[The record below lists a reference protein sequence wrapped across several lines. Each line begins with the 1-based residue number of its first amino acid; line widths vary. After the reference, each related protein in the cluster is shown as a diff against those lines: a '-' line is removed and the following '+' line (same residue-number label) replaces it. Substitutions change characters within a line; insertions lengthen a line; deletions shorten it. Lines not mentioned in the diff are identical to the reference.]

1 MWNRGGGGGAD
12 CRCNVVLHPF
22 QRGHNGYDTGL
33 RPVGEQKSK
42 FHELAV
48 GEVASRGKCQ
58 GIASRERAPLKYV
71 PCLEFLGRKGRS
83 LLIYSLLALEILTVL
98 PSEGLPSSPNAC
110 RTYSRMFR
118 TYL

>member
-58 GIASRERAPLKYV
+58 GIASRER
-71 PCLEFLGRKGRS
+71 FLGRKERS

-98 PSEGLPSSPNAC
+98 PSEGLLSSPNAC